1 LEVRVFDSLKAAGAL
16 ASLMK
21 NKEALKAAGERI
33 KVRLAELRAGGGS
46 GGGAV
51 RATVTGDMK
60 VVGVTL
66 EPPVCMGLA
75 SGDPAQREMVQNLIV
90 EAVNNAMD
98 IAKVMAQREIAKEA
112 EALGLPN
119 MPGLEGLL
127 K

>member
-1 LEVRVFDSLKAAGAL
+1 
-16 ASLMK
+16 
-21 NKEALKAAGERI
+21 
-33 KVRLAELRAGGGS
+33 
-46 GGGAV
+46 
-51 RATVTGDMK
+51 
-60 VVGVTL
+60 
-66 EPPVCMGLA
+66 
-75 SGDPAQREMVQNLIV
+75 MVQNLIV